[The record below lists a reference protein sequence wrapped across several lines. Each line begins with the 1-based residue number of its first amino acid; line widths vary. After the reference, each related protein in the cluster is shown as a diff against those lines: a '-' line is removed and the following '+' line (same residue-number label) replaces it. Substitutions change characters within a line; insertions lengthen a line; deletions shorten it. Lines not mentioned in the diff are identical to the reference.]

1 MSVSSNVITL
11 ASAEVPTVNA
21 REEAFKVTNLHAG
34 ESRMDLTKQWA
45 ARPHDERFLDLA
57 SLEHA
62 KRIESEQSHARV
74 IETRDITALAP
85 EQIHSR
91 DDMNKLAFDTKGSQ
105 NVASTHHAFNQLAS
119 LVKAPA
125 SYLRQLPTP
134 IVADNLNWQLRSR
147 DEPIQ
152 VYERHNG
159 EHVFRAITGPE
170 YGRIR
175 DADVVSAVRNIAG
188 NGTGD
193 APWKVPGVMDWRTMI
208 YDPNAPITKDTTTL
222 FASDRDLFLFL
233 VDDRNPIEVGKV
245 LNKQT
250 GVMEP
255 DLMFRGFYVTNS
267 EVGAGA
273 LKLAAFYLRAICCN
287 RIMWGVEN
295 FQELNIRHTKG
306 GPARF
311 IHEAEPALISFA
323 QGSSMKLIEGVE
335 KAKAAIAAKDDEE
348 AIAFLNNRGFSRAQ
362 AKTVIETT
370 EREEGVKPRSI
381 WEFAQ
386 GITAVARSTP
396 NNDARVELELSARKL
411 LDKVA

>member
-1 MSVSSNVITL
+1 
-11 ASAEVPTVNA
+11 
-21 REEAFKVTNLHAG
+21 
-34 ESRMDLTKQWA
+34 
-45 ARPHDERFLDLA
+45 
-57 SLEHA
+57 
-62 KRIESEQSHARV
+62 
-74 IETRDITALAP
+74 
-85 EQIHSR
+85 
-91 DDMNKLAFDTKGSQ
+91 
-105 NVASTHHAFNQLAS
+105 
-119 LVKAPA
+119 
-125 SYLRQLPTP
+125 
-134 IVADNLNWQLRSR
+134 
-147 DEPIQ
+147 
-152 VYERHNG
+152 
-159 EHVFRAITGPE
+159 
-170 YGRIR
+170 
-175 DADVVSAVRNIAG
+175 VRNIAG